1 MTRLFKLH
9 QSVHLLRTQY
19 RDGSPST
26 APCKIVRLL
35 PEDQAGV
42 FSYRITLPTG
52 AEMAVSE
59 TEITAAK
66 LRD

>member
-1 MTRLFKLH
+1 MTHLFKLN
-9 QSVHLLRTQY
+9 QAVDLLRTQY
-19 RDGSPST
+19 RDRSASST
-26 APCKIVRLL
+26 PCKIVRLL
-35 PEDQAGV
+35 PADQAGV

-59 TEITAAK
+59 AEITAHK